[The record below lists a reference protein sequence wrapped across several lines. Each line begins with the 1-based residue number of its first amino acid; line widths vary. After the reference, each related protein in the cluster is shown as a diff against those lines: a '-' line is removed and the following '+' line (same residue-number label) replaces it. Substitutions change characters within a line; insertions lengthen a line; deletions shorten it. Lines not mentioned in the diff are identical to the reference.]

1 MIKHNVIYQAMNT
14 EQKAK
19 AYDEAIKRAKYY
31 QKENG
36 SAVISAI
43 FPELKEESED
53 DRIRKNI
60 KIALISVEEELAD
73 FYSTHHTSQ
82 EEFLA
87 WLEKQSEQKPDDWG
101 EEDKKELEVIIDELT
116 KYVMFNQYGTSL
128 SVYDISWLE
137 KLPSRFIT
145 QQQQKQEWS
154 EEDKIDTEILNAAI
168 LFVVNNTD
176 EFACN
181 GVSKED
187 VINWLK
193 SLKQKIK
200 EK

>member
-1 MIKHNVIYQAMNT
+1 MNT

-19 AYDEAIKRAKYY
+19 SYERALKEAVAAYKDEDKHLKATLER
-31 QKENG
+31 
-36 SAVISAI
+36 I

-53 DRIRKNI
+53 ERIRKDI
-60 KIALISVEEELAD
+60 IAIFKGEIHYTSEEDAKRYID
-73 FYSTHHTSQ
+73 
-82 EEFLA
+82 
-87 WLEKQSEQKPDDWG
+87 WLEKQGEQKPDDWG
-101 EEDKKELEVIIDELT
+101 EEDKKELEVIIDELK
-116 KYVMFNQYGTSL
+116 KYVMFNQYGTPL

-145 QQQQKQEWS
+145 QQQPEQEWG
-154 EEDKIDTEILNAAI
+154 EEDEIDTEILDAAI
-168 LFVVNNTD
+168 LFVMNCTD

-187 VINWLK
+187 VINWFK
-193 SLKQKIK
+193 SLKQRIK